1 MDAIFGM
8 GQGLS
13 TVLLAL
19 SVGALALG
27 IFQLSA
33 GQRRNTA
40 KDRPRRRALAI
51 ALIVIGLLLGI
62 PAAVSLV
69 TALTAGG

>member
-27 IFQLSA
+27 VFQLSA
-33 GQRRNTA
+33 GQRRNTQEE
-40 KDRPRRRALAI
+40 RPRRKALAI
-51 ALIVIGLLLGI
+51 ALVVIGALLGVV
-62 PAAVSLV
+62 AAISLV